1 MDEIY
6 DRIDLYVLGEM
17 SDNEKSVFE
26 EEMAKDQE
34 LASEVGNRRLLIIG
48 MRAQEA
54 ENLYWQKQ
62 SERIDKYLL
71 HEMPDHEIEAF
82 EEQLKWDTELRSH
95 LETQRFIMTGFRLE
109 AASDAIADFHAHAY
123 TLHSSDIFFSKFVM
137 PDSDSKEIRVDHNR
151 HISRYITIIAAAACL
166 CLLVMITGH
175 FVGKS
180 YGSEAFDNV
189 YRSSDEVTTLV
200 NEEKYDEAIVIL
212 NARIDAM
219 ELALEDNPA
228 IQNDIIQA
236 KYELASVFLMEGE
249 IPKAKKVLKSM
260 EYLYYNNE
268 YKSPQSEKAEELYN
282 KLWWI
287 LW

>member
-6 DRIDLYVLGEM
+6 DKIDLYVLGEM
-17 SDNEKSVFE
+17 SDNEKSAFE

-48 MRAQEA
+48 MRTQEA

-71 HEMPDHEIEAF
+71 HEMSDHEIEAF

-95 LETQRFIMTGFRLE
+95 LETQRFIMTGIRLE
-109 AASDAIADFHAHAY
+109 VASDAIAEGHTKAFA
-123 TLHSSDIFFSKFVM
+123 LHSHSTIFRMYMM
-137 PDSDSKEIRVDHNR
+137 PDSDIQGICVDHKR

-219 ELALEDNPA
+219 ESALEDNPA